1 MNKHRFNTNLIRT
14 IGLISGLIGIGL
26 ILLAFFWKPA
36 QFSNSSGLDETLQ
49 IFQTQVTNT
58 QDSTTNSR
66 IDLPIPDLTPD
77 IQTAMTP
84 SPTPQWMIYDGID
97 FREMKVDA
105 LFTLLCNKDVI
116 YLEPFEIAP
125 YNSEIM
131 QNDAFSSDMDFA
143 VAWEH
148 LGYYGL
154 WIHSGLSYNLGA
166 LPAYPLQIN
175 IERDPRGVFRTPR
188 KVDQYLKDCVISAE
202 MQIRQENSV
211 SMNNIIAAVRVPP
224 SEIDEVSQHTM
235 DLVPY
240 LAETYPDS
248 GFEKM
253 LSPGLI
259 LYFCGQK
266 LGGEIPNPNY
276 NDWTQ
281 ARFIIGV
288 MPVVDNQH

>member
-1 MNKHRFNTNLIRT
+1 MKKHRFNTNFIWP
-14 IGLISGLIGIGL
+14 IGLISGSIGIGL
-26 ILLAFFWKPA
+26 LLLAFFWKPA
-36 QFSNSSGLDETLQ
+36 QFSNSSGLDETSQ

-58 QDSTTNSR
+58 QDSR
-66 IDLPIPDLTPD
+66 IDLPLSDLTPD

-84 SPTPQWMIYDGID
+84 SSAPQWMVYDGID
-97 FREMKVDA
+97 FRDRKVDA
-105 LFTLLCNKDVI
+105 LFTLLCDKDVI
-116 YLEPFEIAP
+116 YLEPFQVDP
-125 YNSEIM
+125 YDSDIM
-131 QNDAFSSDMDFA
+131 QNDAFLSDMDFA

-175 IERDPRGVFRTPR
+175 IERDPHGVFRTPR

-202 MQIRQENSV
+202 MQIRQDNSV
-211 SMNNIIAAVRVPP
+211 STNNIIAAVRIPP
-224 SEIDEVSQHTM
+224 PEIDEVSQHTM

-240 LAETYPDS
+240 LAENYPDS

-253 LSPGLI
+253 SSPGLI

-266 LGGEIPNPNY
+266 LGGEIGR
-276 NDWTQ
+276 
-281 ARFIIGV
+281 AHV
-288 MPVVDNQH
+288 